1 MAPFVIA
8 SFDIETNSSTGK
20 FPDADIDGDACFQIA
35 VTLKRQ
41 GGDVYNKTCLCY
53 KETSPLEGSDVI
65 WYPSERELLEAF
77 REFIVKHDVDV
88 ITGWNIF
95 GFDLEYIFKRALIA
109 RVSPI
114 FFELSKLMDRQC
126 EMVYKKLSSSALGD
140 NTLKLL
146 PMPGRFVFDLFHEV
160 KREQKLDSYSLNSV
174 STKFLSDQKIDMSPK
189 EMFRRFR
196 EENPDE
202 LRDVAEYCIK
212 DTLLPHALMDKLYT
226 FLNLVEM
233 AKATWVPL
241 CYLAERGQQIKV
253 REPRGEAPSKCF
265 VSISQVSHSLRS
277 LATWS
282 YRYFRS

>member
-1 MAPFVIA
+1 
-8 SFDIETNSSTGK
+8 
-20 FPDADIDGDACFQIA
+20 
-35 VTLKRQ
+35 
-41 GGDVYNKTCLCY
+41 
-53 KETSPLEGSDVI
+53 
-65 WYPSERELLEAF
+65 
-77 REFIVKHDVDV
+77 
-88 ITGWNIF
+88 
-95 GFDLEYIFKRALIA
+95 
-109 RVSPI
+109 
-114 FFELSKLMDRQC
+114 
-126 EMVYKKLSSSALGD
+126 MVYKKLSSSALGD

-160 KREQKLDSYSLNSV
+160 KREQKLDSYSLNFV
-174 STKFLSDQKIDMSPK
+174 STKFLGDQKIDMSPK

-282 YRYFRS
+282 YRCFRS